1 MDLRPVEKMALTV
14 AKSQLAR
21 DENPPI
27 NTTAML
33 IMTIER
39 LAGISDY
46 MVEEA

>member
-1 MDLRPVEKMALTV
+1 MDLHPGEKMILTV

-21 DENPPI
+21 GEKLPI
-27 NTTAML
+27 DATEML
-33 IMTIER
+33 VMIIER